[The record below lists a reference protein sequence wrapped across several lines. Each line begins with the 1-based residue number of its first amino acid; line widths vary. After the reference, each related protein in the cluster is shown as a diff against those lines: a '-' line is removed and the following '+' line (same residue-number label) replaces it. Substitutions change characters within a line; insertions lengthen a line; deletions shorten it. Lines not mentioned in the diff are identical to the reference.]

1 MAPPPYLQ
9 PPQVA
14 HGAVVVQ
21 EEQVCDVMA
30 RDESIFSGCIVSIQ
44 DVQSSNEK
52 LQRLVAPHV
61 ASFDFMIKE
70 GLDLAVASIAPMT
83 IDVGHSSKMNIW
95 IESAQIGYP
104 TSDATN
110 GQARLLLP
118 SECRQRGISY
128 TAPLIVTLAR
138 SFVGGSTTEHI
149 QRTVGHIP
157 IMVRSQR
164 CHLANMSPPELVKAR
179 EEANEMGGYFICN
192 GNERCV
198 RLLQM
203 PRRHH
208 IMAVRRGAFTKRGD
222 LYSDIG
228 VTMRCV
234 RRDQSAVT
242 LTMHY
247 LHDGNATVRLG
258 VRKQEFMVPAGLLLK
273 ALYPLTDREI
283 YDRVVRGD
291 VDNTYLAARME
302 LILRESKRF
311 SVYSR
316 DEALAYLGKHLRLV
330 LPYLSSD
337 MTNVEVGNR
346 FLDDYVFVHIPKGEK
361 GRAQKVEL
369 VCLMLR
375 KLYAFA
381 KGDIRE
387 DNPDS
392 LMNHELL
399 LPGHVYLMLLK
410 ERLQDSLASIKMQI
424 ETAKSKPAVVDASYV
439 KKVWE
444 RTQNVGHA
452 LTYFLNTGNL
462 RTSSGLDL
470 MQIAGYTIVAEKL
483 NYYRYFSHF
492 RSVHRGQ
499 FFTTMKTTAVRKLLP
514 DSWGFMCPVHTPDGS
529 PCGLLNH
536 LAVECQLVTSPPY
549 SPDTALDEELKLARF
564 LANLGMI
571 PATGYSDGSFVAPHH
586 YLPVML
592 NGKLLGAAA
601 PTVCLELESAL
612 RYTKASPEASLRR
625 ERGVVATLEVCLIMP
640 VVGGPFPGL
649 YLSADAARFT
659 RPVLQRNTDWIEYIG
674 PMEQVFMNIGVL
686 PADIRP
692 STTHMEIKATNMLSL
707 VASLTPFS
715 EHNQSP
721 RNMYQCQMAKQTM
734 GTPAHS
740 IPFRADNK
748 MYRIQTPQA
757 PIVQNERL
765 REYNLDEYP
774 LGTNAVVA
782 VISYTGFDM
791 EDAMILNK
799 SSYERGFG
807 HASVYKQIQ
816 VDIAPKENSTTKSY
830 FGNVK
835 PGSNDDEVF
844 SAKLD
849 RDGFPYVGQHVE
861 YGDPIACHIDQTSGK
876 ETFVKHKETEPAVID
891 QINLVGNNPSMCTKA
906 SIKLRF
912 VRNPIIGDKFSSRH
926 GQKGVLS
933 ILWPQADMPF
943 SESGMSPDIIINPHA
958 FPSRMTIGMLVE
970 SMAAKAGALRGKYM
984 DATPFQFSEEHR
996 AIDVFGK
1003 YLKKAGYNYMGSEP
1017 LYSGLTGTVMHA
1029 DIYMG
1034 VVYYQRLRHMVSDKS
1049 QVRATGPTNSLT
1061 RQPVKGRKKRGGI
1074 RFGEMERDALLAHGT
1089 SFLLHDRL
1097 MNCSDKHIATVC
1109 TKCGSLL
1116 STWTQR
1122 ASVSDAGQ
1130 SDLAIA
1136 LHKDRKQWMC
1146 ATCRTG
1152 EACEA
1157 VAMPYVFRYLA
1168 NELAAMNI
1176 KMTLAL
1182 KAW

>member
-1 MAPPPYLQ
+1 MTTTTKAKFGTSWPATNPSSAPGSC
-9 PPQVA
+9 PQ
-14 HGAVVVQ
+14 
-21 EEQVCDVMA
+21 
-30 RDESIFSGCIVSIQ
+30 RT
-44 DVQSSNEK
+44 NPK
-52 LQRLVAPHV
+52 LLKLVEPHV
-61 ASFDFMIKE
+61 ASFDYMLEE
-70 GLDLAVASIAPMT
+70 GLDLAVQSIAPLSM
-83 IDVGHSSKMNIW
+83 DVGNSNKMTIW
-95 IESAQIGYP
+95 IESAQIGFP
-104 TSDATN
+104 TTDASN
-110 GQARLLLP
+110 NHAKAMLP

-128 TAPLIVTLAR
+128 TAPLVVTLGR
-138 SFVGGSTTEHI
+138 SFGGSAIEHL
-149 QRTVGHIP
+149 QRTVGQIP
-157 IMVRSQR
+157 IMVRSKR
-164 CHLANMSPPELVKAR
+164 CHLAGLSPPELVQKR

-203 PRRHH
+203 PRRHQL
-208 IMAVRRGAFTKRGD
+208 MAVTRGAFAKRGD
-222 LYSDIG
+222 LYSDKG
-228 VTMRCV
+228 VFMRCV

-242 LTMHY
+242 MTLHY
-247 LHDGNATVRLG
+247 LLDGNATLRFG
-258 VRKQEFMVPAGLLLK
+258 IQKKEFMVPVGLLLK
-273 ALYPLTDREI
+273 ALYTLTDREV

-291 VDNTYLAARME
+291 TENTYLSARME

-316 DEALAYLGKHLRLV
+316 DEALAYLGKHFRSVVPFLDK
-330 LPYLSSD
+330 D
-337 MTNVEVGNR
+337 MSNVEVGNR
-346 FLDDYVFVHIPKGEK
+346 FVDDYVFVHIPKGEK

-369 VCLMLR
+369 LCLMIR

-392 LMNHELL
+392 VMNHELL
-399 LPGHVYLMLLK
+399 LPGHLYLMILK
-410 ERLQDSLASIKMQI
+410 EKLQEMLVSMRLQIERQVADVKNKVSVIDLA
-424 ETAKSKPAVVDASYV
+424 YL
-439 KKVWE
+439 KKTWE
-444 RTQNVGHA
+444 RTANIGNA
-452 LTYFLNTGNL
+452 MTYFLNTGNL

-470 MQIAGYTIVAEKL
+470 MQLAGYTIVAEKL

-499 FFTTMKTTAVRKLLP
+499 FFTTMKTTTVRKLLP

-536 LAVECQLVTSPPY
+536 LAVECQLVTSPPFTA
-549 SPDTALDEELKLARF
+549 DTVLGEEHKLARF
-564 LANLGMI
+564 LADLGMV
-571 PATGYSDGSFVAPHH
+571 PATGYSDGACFMPHT
-586 YLPVML
+586 YLPITL
-592 NGKLLGAAA
+592 NGKVLGGA
-601 PTVCLELESAL
+601 PAEVCTIIEQAL
-612 RYTKASPEASLRR
+612 RYTKAVKDNSVRT
-625 ERGVVATLEVCLIMP
+625 ERGVDKTLEVCLILP

-649 YLSADAARFT
+649 FLSCDAARFT
-659 RPVLQRNTDWIEYIG
+659 RPVKQLQTDLVEYIG
-674 PMEQVFMNIGVL
+674 PMEQVFMNIAVL
-686 PADIRP
+686 KDDIRA
-692 STTHMEIKATNMLSL
+692 STTHMELKPTNMLSL

-740 IPFRADNK
+740 IVHRTDNK
-748 MYRIQTPQA
+748 MYRIQSPQA
-757 PIVQNERL
+757 PIVHNERL
-765 REYNLDEYP
+765 REYQLDEYP

-799 SSYERGFG
+799 SAYERGFG
-807 HASVYKQIQ
+807 HASVYKQIK
-816 VDIAPKENSTTKSY
+816 VDISPNENSTTKSY

-835 PGSNDDEVF
+835 PGSANGEVI
-844 SAKLD
+844 STALD
-849 RDGFPYVGQHVE
+849 RDGFPHIGQKIQ
-861 YGDPIACHIDQTSGK
+861 YGEPIACHINSTTGK
-876 ETFVKHKETEPAVID
+876 ESFVKHKESEPAIID
-891 QINLVGNNPSMCTKA
+891 QINLLGNTGTNADFTKA

-926 GQKGVLS
+926 GQKGVMS

-943 SESGMSPDIIINPHA
+943 SESGMSPDVIINPHA

-970 SMAAKAGALRGKYM
+970 SMAAKAGALRGQYM
-984 DATPFQFSEEHR
+984 DATPFQFNEQNR
-996 AIDVFGK
+996 AIDTFGV
-1003 YLKKAGYNYMGSEP
+1003 YLKEAGYNYMGSEP

-1049 QVRATGPTNSLT
+1049 QVRATGPLNSLT
-1061 RQPVKGRKKRGGI
+1061 RQPVKGRKKHGGI
-1074 RFGEMERDALLAHGT
+1074 RFGEMERDSLLAHGCA
-1089 SFLLHDRL
+1089 FLLQDRL

-1116 STWTQR
+1116 STLNQR
-1122 ASVSDAGQ
+1122 AAASTAGASD
-1130 SDLAIA
+1130 IEVA
-1136 LHKDRKQWMC
+1136 LGARKLWMC
-1146 ATCRTG
+1146 STCSTG
-1152 EACEA
+1152 EGCEA

-1176 KMTLAL
+1176 KMTMTL
-1182 KAW
+1182 KGV